1 MRPPLRLMTDQEE
14 TMSKTSSRNSPGTVI
29 ALAAGGV
36 ALALVSGAL
45 AQGIQPP
52 AVQAGPGAGPHT
64 GGTLLPGNTKIP
76 GAGGAVDTFNK
87 GTGAGGAVDTFN
99 KGTTGAA
106 GFIWFNKG
114 GPGAAGAVDAF
125 NKGNKAAGAEP
136 PPSPAKGVGTSN
148 PGAAASP
155 RDAASVPVGPRA
167 AGYLKSPIKGDPKA
181 KLGDKV
187 IGEDGARTCA
197 TGKVC

>member
-136 PPSPAKGVGTSN
+136 PPSPSKGATN

-155 RDAASVPVGPRA
+155 RDAASMPVGPRA
-167 AGYLKSPIKGDPKA
+167 AGYLKSPTKGDPKA
-181 KLGDKV
+181 KLGDIK
-187 IGEDGARTCA
+187 GESFCA